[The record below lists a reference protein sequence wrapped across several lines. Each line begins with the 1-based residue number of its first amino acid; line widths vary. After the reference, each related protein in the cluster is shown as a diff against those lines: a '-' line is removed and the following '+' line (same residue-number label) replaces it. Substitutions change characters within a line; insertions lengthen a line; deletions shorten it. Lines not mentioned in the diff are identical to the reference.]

1 MCTKQYIH
9 IGELLTCA
17 VSVVIWGETDHGLAT
32 RLHVSEPGYDSGAMC
47 PKMCVQDLAGPSS
60 SMPMPLCTGH
70 ISSPAGFQAMCHN
83 TTAFQAICDS
93 ATAHNQEPD
102 MAVCLALCHQAHQ
115 KNGWQDRGLPCPS
128 CSVCGVVL
136 LPHTPHGR

>member
-47 PKMCVQDLAGPSS
+47 PKMCVQDLTGPSS
-60 SMPMPLCTGH
+60 SMPLCKLDIYPHSQAFKLCVTVQQHFKLYVTVLQH
-70 ISSPAGFQAMCHN
+70 IIRNLTWRF
-83 TTAFQAICDS
+83 
-93 ATAHNQEPD
+93 
-102 MAVCLALCHQAHQ
+102 V
-115 KNGWQDRGLPCPS
+115 
-128 CSVCGVVL
+128 
-136 LPHTPHGR
+136 